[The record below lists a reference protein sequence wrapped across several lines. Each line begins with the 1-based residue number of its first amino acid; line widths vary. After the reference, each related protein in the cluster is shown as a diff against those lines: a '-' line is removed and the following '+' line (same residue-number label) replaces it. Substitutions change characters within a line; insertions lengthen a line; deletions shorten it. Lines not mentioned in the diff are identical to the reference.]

1 MTMRQG
7 CVWGPL
13 LALIIALAGCGTTPD
28 PSFYTLSAGAEAIA
42 NKGAGPYSVAVGPVS
57 LPELVDRPQLV
68 IRVGAN
74 RVALVEQHRW
84 AEPLRSE
91 IPRVIAD
98 NLSRLLSTTRIS
110 AYPQSYEDNAEY
122 RVLIDIQ
129 RFESVLGEN
138 VTVEALWAVR
148 RGPASEVRTGH
159 SLVRMPAGAKGYDA
173 LAAAHARALSRM
185 SDEIAEVIRAM
196 HGTPR

>member
-1 MTMRQG
+1 MRQE
-7 CVWGPL
+7 CVGGSVL
-13 LALIIALAGCGTTPD
+13 VAIVIALAGCGTSPD
-28 PSFYTLSAGAEAIA
+28 PSYYTLSAGAEPTA
-42 NKGAGPYSVAVGPVS
+42 NTSEGPYSVVVGPVS
-57 LPELVDRPQLV
+57 LPDLVDRPQLV
-68 IRVGAN
+68 IRVGEN
-74 RVALVEQHRW
+74 RVAVVEQHRW

-110 AYPQSYEDNAEY
+110 TYPQGYDNNAEY

-129 RFESVLGEN
+129 RFESVPREN

-148 RGPASEVRTGH
+148 RGPASGVRTGR

-185 SDEIAEVIRAM
+185 SEEIAEVIRGMQSA
-196 HGTPR
+196 PR

>member
-1 MTMRQG
+1 MRQG
-7 CVWGPL
+7 CVWGPAL
-13 LALIIALAGCGTTPD
+13 LALIIALTACGTTPD
-28 PSFYTLSAGAEAIA
+28 PSFYTLSAGAEPTA
-42 NKGAGPYSVAVGPVS
+42 NTGEGPYSVVVGPVS

-110 AYPQSYEDNAEY
+110 AYPQSSDNNAEY
-122 RVLIDIQ
+122 RVLVDIQ
-129 RFESVLGEN
+129 RFESVPGEN

-148 RGPASEVRTGH
+148 RGPASEVRTGR

-173 LAAAHARALSRM
+173 LAAAHARALSRV
-185 SDEIAEVIRAM
+185 SEEIAEAIRAM
-196 HGTPR
+196 HDTSR